1 MCSSDLLDEAK
12 TPEARAALEFVFLQ
26 GELGRP
32 YAGPP
37 GLAAEVAQRL
47 RDSFDRTV
55 KDGAFLADAEKLKF
69 DIGAMNAAAVD
80 KSVSRLYATPRDVV
94 DKVGASMAHGGD

>member
-1 MCSSDLLDEAK
+1 MICF
-12 TPEARAALEFVFLQ
+12 R
-26 GELGRP
+26 RH
-32 YAGPP
+32 GPP

-80 KSVSRLYATPRDVV
+80 KSVSRLYATPQPIVE
-94 DKVGASMAHGGD
+94 KVGASMAHGGE